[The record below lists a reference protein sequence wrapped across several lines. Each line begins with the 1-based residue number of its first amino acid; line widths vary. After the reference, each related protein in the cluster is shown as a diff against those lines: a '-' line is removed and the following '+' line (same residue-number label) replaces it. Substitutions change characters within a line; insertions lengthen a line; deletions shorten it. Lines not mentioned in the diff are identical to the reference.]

1 MLGLE
6 KSMPKTLDSG
16 RGSHPWSLVTNPF
29 IVGSRLLVYAP
40 FRSTCMRACVL
51 LTYNLKPVS
60 AASLLPRG
68 HDYQLSAL
76 AV

>member
-29 IVGSRLLVYAP
+29 IVGSRLLVYASS
-40 FRSTCMRACVL
+40 RSTCMRAYAL
-51 LTYNLKPVS
+51 LTYNLKPES

-68 HDYQLSAL
+68 QDYQLSAL